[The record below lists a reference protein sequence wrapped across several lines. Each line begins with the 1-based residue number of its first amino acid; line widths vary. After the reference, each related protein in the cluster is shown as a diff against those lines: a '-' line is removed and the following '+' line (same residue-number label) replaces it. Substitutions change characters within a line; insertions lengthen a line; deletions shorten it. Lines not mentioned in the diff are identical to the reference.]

1 MKNMKKHLMW
11 FLGALLIF
19 SATMISWR
27 SVGTAKPTTSITSI
41 KTAEVSAK
49 ALLEQY
55 VSNVYRTAH
64 LQESG
69 LDLGVFQKAFT
80 GFLNLKIANK
90 LPQNSSILTVVDLS
104 KPSHEKRMWI
114 VDIATKALLLN
125 TWVAHGQ
132 GSGDDI
138 ASHFSNN
145 NESHQSSLGFYLT
158 DDIYFGKHGRSLRLD
173 GMDEGFNSGARS
185 RDIVVHAAPYVSQQ
199 NINVQGRIGRS
210 FGCPAVS
217 PEVSDL
223 VINTIKGKT
232 VLFINGNDSSY
243 TSKYLN
249 DENLPK
255 TLFMPDSSATMANAG
270 IANDSIGK

>member
-1 MKNMKKHLMW
+1 MW

-27 SVGTAKPTTSITSI
+27 SVGSAKPNTKITNAKTS
-41 KTAEVSAK
+41 EVSAK

-55 VSNVYRTAH
+55 VSNVYSTAH
-64 LQESG
+64 LQQSG
-69 LDLGVFQKAFT
+69 LDLAVFQKAFT

-114 VDIATKALLLN
+114 VDVVAKSLLLN

-132 GSGDDI
+132 GSGDDM
-138 ASHFSNN
+138 ATQFSNN

-173 GMDEGFNSGARS
+173 GMDEGFNSSARA
-185 RDIVVHAAPYVSQQ
+185 RDIVVHAAPYVSEQ
-199 NINVQGRIGRS
+199 NIKVQGRIGRS

-217 PEVSDL
+217 PEVSDM

-243 TSKYLN
+243 SSKYLN
-249 DENLPK
+249 ADDLLK
-255 TLFMPDSSATMANAG
+255 TLFTPDSSQTMANAG
-270 IANDSIGK
+270 TVSDDTIGSAK